1 MKIVKGIS
9 ILIISLL
16 VIFTAF
22 VYLANYHPA
31 EEEVMEVTCPENT
44 PSLKTGQD
52 VKVLSWNIQYMAG
65 KNYVFFY
72 DYLDGSG
79 PDERPS
85 PEDIALTIDEVARVI
100 NEENPD
106 IIHIQ
111 EFDDG
116 SKRTDFDDQMQLL
129 LNRISTDY
137 GCYADAFY
145 HKSMFV
151 PHPRIMGAVGLK
163 LGTIAKYKIDSA
175 LRYQLE
181 KIPAD
186 PVTMQFNLKRAILET
201 VFPVVDNAGND
212 AKPLYTYNTHLD
224 AFAQGTNTMQLQIEE
239 TIEILN
245 ERESAGNPWFISG
258 DFNLLPPGKSFDRLP
273 EQERVYFQPVSEL
286 TKLYELYP
294 AIPTQAM
301 TDGDSHATWYTHY
314 PNGTRAE
321 GPDRTIDFFFYSP
334 KLSMSNPRVRMAD
347 TLKISDHL
355 PMLINFKL

>member
-1 MKIVKGIS
+1 
-9 ILIISLL
+9 
-16 VIFTAF
+16 
-22 VYLANYHPA
+22 
-31 EEEVMEVTCPENT
+31 
-44 PSLKTGQD
+44 
-52 VKVLSWNIQYMAG
+52 MAG

-85 PEDIALTIDEVARVI
+85 PEDIAVTIDEVARVI
-100 NEENPD
+100 NEEDPD

-129 LNRISTDY
+129 LNRISDNY
-137 GCYADAFY
+137 SCHSNAFY

-163 LGTIAKYKIDSA
+163 LGTIAKYKINSA

-201 VFPVVDNAGND
+201 TFPIEDNTGKTLKA
-212 AKPLYTYNTHLD
+212 LYTYNTHLD

-239 TIEILN
+239 TIEILQ

-258 DFNLLPPGKSFDRLP
+258 DFNLLPPGKSYERLP
-273 EQERVYFQPVSEL
+273 EQERVYFQAESEL
-286 TKLYELYP
+286 TKLYDLFP
-294 AIPTQAM
+294 AIPTQEM
-301 TDGDSHATWYTHY
+301 TDGESHPTWYTHF

-321 GPDRTIDFFFYSP
+321 GPDRTIDFFFFSP
-334 KLSMSNPRVRMAD
+334 KLIMSEPRVRMAD

-355 PMLINFKL
+355 PMLVKFKI